1 MTHHP
6 AIQHLLDL
14 FEYSHLP
21 AHLQEVANPI
31 QYLADQMAGTLGS
44 GPELSAGLRK
54 LLEAKDCFVRQAVI
68 DARLI
73 ETRTAAVDT
82 EVEIRTAAI
91 GVVDEQTRIISGIAV
106 PFGQVAEIRTQSGS
120 YRESFAQGVFA
131 DDAPATVHANH
142 GWKTRG
148 ELPVGTVISGK
159 NRPEGYYVE
168 CRIANT
174 ARGDEVLELAR
185 DGVLKYFSVGFLPGT
200 HETRDGVLVR
210 TKAALREVSITE
222 VPAYKGAAIESV
234 RSAATEQDKRM
245 DPEELARL
253 VAAGIKDDPEVT
265 QLRTDNAEMIRRI
278 GVLEDGGGEQTRG
291 RREFKVRTG
300 GELLKAMLRG
310 DTDAIEEIRSVND
323 ELESLRIETRAY
335 EGQVMADGVVQP
347 AWLEKQL
354 RLTNRSRPLSTMFSR
369 ESLPPDGTSFEY
381 AKIIAEAGALTVQAL
396 EGDDLGYLEI
406 EIGTD
411 SGTVRTVGGY
421 TSFSRQAIERSK
433 VPILDAGLRW
443 MGIQYAEAYENYV
456 QAFMLALPL
465 GAEGVNTIPLGAK
478 PATAAEW
485 IGATLDAKQAIIEN
499 AKGLRADL
507 IVCSFDVYKDIALLE
522 DATGRPVFGVNGDGQ
537 NTWGSANISQTDNV
551 EIGFNIAGLPGV
563 VGDRLPPDTFRVSS
577 RDAITS
583 MESAGAPFSLQDE
596 NIINLTK
603 DFSVYGY
610 QGIYSEQPKGMTAL
624 TWPAP

>member
-1 MTHHP
+1 MTYT
-6 AIQHLLDL
+6 QL
-14 FEYSHLP
+14 
-21 AHLQEVANPI
+21 
-31 QYLADQMAGTLGS
+31 
-44 GPELSAGLRK
+44 
-54 LLEAKDCFVRQAVI
+54 
-68 DARLI
+68 

-82 EVEIRTAAI
+82 EVEIRSAPVN
-91 GVVDEQTRIISGIAV
+91 VVDEQTRIISGIAV
-106 PFGQVAEIRTQSGS
+106 PYGQTTEIRTKNGS
-120 YRESFAQGVFA
+120 YLESFALGVFE
-131 DDAPATVHANH
+131 DDAPASVHANH
-142 GWKTRG
+142 SWKTRG
-148 ELPVGTVISGK
+148 DLPIGTVISGK

-210 TKAALREVSITE
+210 TKAALGEVSITE
-222 VPAYKGAAIESV
+222 IPAYKGAVIESV
-234 RSAATEQDKRM
+234 RNADTEQESRM

-265 QLRTDNAEMIRRI
+265 QLRTDNAEMVRRI
-278 GVLEDGGGEQTRG
+278 GVLEDGGGTQTRG
-291 RREFKVRTG
+291 RREFQVRTG
-300 GELLKAMLRG
+300 GELLKAMAKG
-310 DTDAIEEIRSVND
+310 DRDAIAEIRAVND

-354 RLTNRSRPLSTMFSR
+354 RLTNRSRPISTMFSR
-369 ESLPPDGTSFEY
+369 ESLPPDGDSFEY
-381 AKIIAEAGALTVQAL
+381 AKVISETGAITVQAA

-406 EIGTD
+406 KLGTG

-433 VPILDAGLRW
+433 VPILDTGLRW

-456 QAFMLALPL
+456 QAFMLALPKG
-465 GAEGVNTIPLGAK
+465 GAEGINEIPVVAK

-485 IGATLDAKQAIIEN
+485 ISVVLDAKHSIIQN

-522 DATGRPVFGVNGDGQ
+522 DATGRPIFNVNGDGQ
-537 NTWGSANISQTDNV
+537 NTWGSANVSQTDDV
-551 EIGFNIAGLPGV
+551 EIGFNMAGLPGV
-563 VGDRLPPDTFRVSS
+563 VGDRLPAGTFRVTS
-577 RDAITS
+577 REAITS

-610 QGIYSEQPKGMTAL
+610 QGIYSEQPKGMTAI
-624 TWPAP
+624 TFPVEP